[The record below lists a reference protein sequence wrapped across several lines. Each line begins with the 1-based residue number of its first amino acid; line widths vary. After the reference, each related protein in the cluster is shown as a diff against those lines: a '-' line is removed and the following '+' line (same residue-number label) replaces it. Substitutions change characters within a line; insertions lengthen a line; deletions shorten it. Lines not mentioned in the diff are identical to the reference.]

1 MPIAPDSDDMQPSP
15 ERIEGEVAT
24 PARRWQRLGCPLII
38 AAIALAFGWPTR
50 HGAFLSG
57 DDQRLVTEHF
67 LVNHPSLA
75 HAGELF
81 TTFHGDL
88 YQPLPMVTLQLDYAR
103 AERTPSERFPVSAR
117 PFHLTN
123 ISLHALNAILAYLL
137 AARLAR
143 CRRVGLLVGLMFA
156 CHPFAV
162 EPVAWVSGRMILLA
176 TTFSL
181 ATLCLCIGPAKSRLG
196 TDAAAIQTWIAAIL
210 SKIVPTVPIAAA
222 WCDYVQGSP
231 LLRRKIAIY
240 VVLILLAI
248 GGSYLALQA
257 TEEAGFLEGMQAQQ
271 VAPMP
276 IRLLLATRYYLENYI
291 WPSRLAAWSPP
302 PSDMTIGSPPLLTA
316 IVEITLLVTLA
327 WVARKRL
334 HAAYLGIVLF
344 GILLS
349 PLLAAG
355 VARNFLAA
363 DRYMYLP
370 IIGLHLAVAA
380 TAVAA
385 LDELSQR
392 FSRIRADLLVGLP
405 LVLVL
410 AAWMSYSWLLSP
422 TWRSSVSRDSRV
434 VHVYPDSELAHAEL
448 AKAFNFEGDP
458 DGAVRVVETARKLWP
473 ESGPLAAAAGN
484 AYRLKG
490 EFEKAREELEIAVK
504 RMPDHVLTRYR
515 LGQVLESTHELQRA
529 REAFERALDVNPTFF
544 PALAALARLHQ
555 FDGWTDAAL
564 SYFERA
570 LAVNPH
576 SRDCRFGFAELLME
590 QRRWDEAVRQLE
602 SIISEFP
609 DDDSARLNLAVCLVW
624 MNNSSDALIQYDML
638 KKHAPRNTAI
648 LYNRAA
654 LLASVGKSADAERGF
669 RDLLS
674 IDPTHWDAMIGLSE
688 LLQRN
693 QRYEEM
699 IERWREFQKTSD
711 DPSESWGWIAWSA
724 ALAGKPDLLRD
735 AASKVKR
742 PSQEDRLP
750 DWAFVFEYLREGRGN
765 EQVLKRVSTE
775 IRTLC
780 GRHLQEISRS
790 ALLALATLPTETR
803 ATGDGIY
810 ALAVAA
816 RESNFDP
823 ISAILAED
831 VMKHVTDPNLRKTL
845 IQIKESAMQLG
856 STGPPSAATSQ
867 SAPR

>member
-1 MPIAPDSDDMQPSP
+1 MPIAPDLDDMQPSP
-15 ERIEGEVAT
+15 ERIEGEDAT
-24 PARRWQRLGCPLII
+24 PARRWQWLCCPLII

-103 AERTPSERFPVSAR
+103 AEPTPTERFPVSAR
-117 PFHLTN
+117 PFHVTN
-123 ISLHALNAILAYLL
+123 IALHALNAVLAYLL
-137 AARLAR
+137 ATRLAQ

-162 EPVAWVSGRMILLA
+162 EPVAWISGRMILLA

-196 TDAAAIQTWIAAIL
+196 TDAAAILTWIAAIL
-210 SKIVPTVPIAAA
+210 SKVVPTVPIAAA
-222 WCDYVQGSP
+222 WCDYVQGGRLS
-231 LLRRKIAIY
+231 RRKIAIY

-257 TEEAGFLEGMQAQQ
+257 TEEAGFLEGMQAQD

-302 PSDMTIGSPPLLTA
+302 PADMTIGSPPLLTA

-334 HAAYLGIVLF
+334 PAAYVGIVLF
-344 GILLS
+344 GILLT
-349 PLLAAG
+349 PLLAASA
-355 VARNFLAA
+355 ARNSLSA

-380 TAVAA
+380 TAVTA

-392 FSRIRADLLVGLP
+392 FTRGRADLLVGLP

-410 AAWMSYSWLLSP
+410 AAWMSYSWLLTS

-434 VHVYPDSELAHAEL
+434 VHVYPDSELAYAEL

-490 EFEKAREELEIAVK
+490 EYEKAREELEIAVK

-515 LGQVLESTHELQRA
+515 LGQVFESAHEMQKA
-529 REAFERALDVNPTFF
+529 RESFERALDVNPTFF

-555 FDGWTDAAL
+555 FDGWNDAAM

-602 SIISEFP
+602 SILSELP
-609 DDDSARLNLAVCLVW
+609 DDSSARLNLAVCLVW
-624 MNNSSDALIQYDML
+624 MNNSSDALTQYDIL
-638 KKHAPRNTAI
+638 KKLAPRNTAV

-654 LLASVGKSADAERGF
+654 LLASMGKSADAERGF

-688 LLQRN
+688 LLQRD

-699 IERWREFQKTSD
+699 IEGWRVFQKTCD

-724 ALAGKPDLLRD
+724 ALAGKPDLLRE

-742 PSQEDRLP
+742 PSSEDRLP
-750 DWAFVFEYLREGRGN
+750 DWAFIFEYLRNGRGD
-765 EQVLKRVSTE
+765 EQVLKRVRTE

-790 ALLALATLPTETR
+790 ALLALATLPTEAR
-803 ATGDGIY
+803 ATEDGVY
-810 ALAVAA
+810 ALTVAA

-823 ISAILAED
+823 ISAMLAED
-831 VMKHVTDPNLRKTL
+831 VMKHVTNPNLRKTL
-845 IQIKESAMQLG
+845 IRIKESATHLG
-856 STGPPSAATSQ
+856 STGPSSTATSQ
-867 SAPR
+867 SAPH

>member
-1 MPIAPDSDDMQPSP
+1 MPTAPGNDDMQPSP
-15 ERIEGEVAT
+15 ERIEHEVSP
-24 PARRWQRLGCPLII
+24 PARRWQWLGCPLII

-50 HGAFLSG
+50 HGGFLSG
-57 DDQRLVTEHF
+57 DDQRLVAEHF

-75 HAGELF
+75 HAADLF

-88 YQPLPMVTLQLDYAR
+88 YQPLPMVTFQMDYAR
-103 AERTPSERFPVSAR
+103 AEPTPTERFPVSAR
-117 PFHLTN
+117 PFHVTN
-123 ISLHALNAILAYLL
+123 IALHALNAVLAYLL
-137 AARLAR
+137 ATRLAR

-156 CHPFAV
+156 CHPFAM
-162 EPVAWVSGRMILLA
+162 EPVAWISGRMILLA

-181 ATLCLCIGPAKSRLG
+181 ATLCLCLGPAKSRLG
-196 TDAAAIQTWIAAIL
+196 TDGAAVLTWIAAIL
-210 SKIVPTVPIAAA
+210 SKVVPTVPIASA
-222 WCDYVQGSP
+222 WCDFVQGGRLS
-231 LLRRKIAIY
+231 RRRIAIY
-240 VVLILLAI
+240 VVLLVLAV

-276 IRLLLATRYYLENYI
+276 MRLLLASRYYLENYF

-302 PSDMTIGSPPLLTA
+302 PADLTIGSPQLMTA

-334 HAAYLGIVLF
+334 PAAFIGIVLF
-344 GILLS
+344 AILLS

-385 LDELSQR
+385 LDE
-392 FSRIRADLLVGLP
+392 FSRRLSRVRADLMVGLP
-405 LVLVL
+405 IVLVL
-410 AAWMSYSWLLSP
+410 AAWMSYSWLLSS

-434 VHVYPDSELAHAEL
+434 VHVHPDSELAHAEL

-458 DGAVRVVETARKLWP
+458 DGAIRVVEVARKHWP

-490 EFEKAREELEIAVK
+490 EFEKAREELEIAVR
-504 RMPDHVLTRYR
+504 RMPNHVLTQYR
-515 LGQVLESTHELQRA
+515 LGKVLESLHESQKA
-529 REAFERALDVNPTFF
+529 RIAFERAMDVNPSFF

-555 FDGWTDAAL
+555 ADGWADAAM

-576 SRDCRFGFAELLME
+576 SRDCMFGFAELLME

-602 SIISEFP
+602 SMLGEFP
-609 DDDSARLNLAVCLVW
+609 DDNAARLNLAVCFVW
-624 MNNSSDALIQYDML
+624 MNKGPDALTQYDIL
-638 KKHAPRNTAI
+638 KTRAPGNSAI
-648 LYNRAA
+648 LFNRAA
-654 LLASVGKSADAERGF
+654 LLASMGKSADAERGF

-674 IDPTHWDAMIGLSE
+674 IDPTHWDAMIGLSD

-699 IERWREFQKTSD
+699 IERWRFFQKTSD

-724 ALAGKPDLLRD
+724 PSLTNRNCFEKPRQRSNARLQRRD
-735 AASKVKR
+735 CRTGLSFSNLFARDRERSR
-742 PSQEDRLP
+742 PLSE
-750 DWAFVFEYLREGRGN
+750 
-765 EQVLKRVSTE
+765 
-775 IRTLC
+775 
-780 GRHLQEISRS
+780 
-790 ALLALATLPTETR
+790 
-803 ATGDGIY
+803 
-810 ALAVAA
+810 
-816 RESNFDP
+816 
-823 ISAILAED
+823 
-831 VMKHVTDPNLRKTL
+831 
-845 IQIKESAMQLG
+845 
-856 STGPPSAATSQ
+856 
-867 SAPR
+867 